1 MSPGEGIARKGVV
14 CVSCLVMS
22 DSLQP
27 HDCSLQVPLST
38 EFFGQENWNGLPFP
52 PPGDLPNSGIKSES
66 PAL

>member
-1 MSPGEGIARKGVV
+1 MSRGENIDRKGVV

-27 HDCSLQVPLST
+27 PDCSLQVPLST
-38 EFFGQENWNGLPFP
+38 EFFRQENWNGLPFP
-52 PPGDLPNSGIKSES
+52 PPGDLPNPGIKSES